1 MVCLNRWSGL
11 RLVFTVLALAA
22 LSAVMA
28 AACGGAEDEEAKDVA
43 PAATQAPVVQA
54 ATAAPAMAATAAPV
68 MAPTAAPVAQV
79 ATAEPAMEE
88 EAELL
93 VEDILA
99 STELPAE
106 VQAMLDELGVTMG
119 MPDAATTQPKY
130 GGTLTIQGLEPKLW
144 DPALYQSYR
153 MRMTNSYHLLRLL
166 RFDQGPGK
174 SPSAYNPIPSV
185 AESWDIQD
193 GGKTFVFHLRDG
205 VKWQVAPPGVDFVP
219 PELAGREVVAS
230 DWVFGYERAL
240 TMDTATR
247 QQENFSH
254 TISFEAPDNKTL
266 VIKNDAV
273 LAAFLNFLTGT
284 LMEVQPPEL
293 LELCGDYTKPECSAV
308 GNGTYMYNSY
318 TPGVSTSHVRN
329 PDFWEQPFPYIDEV
343 VQIFF
348 SDARAQ
354 DAAFRA
360 GKLDIVGADTCAI
373 SGERYR
379 ALSTSNPEMLFPSF
393 ADSLN
398 KRGIWMR
405 QDKPPF
411 SDVNVRRAV
420 ALSIDRVGWV
430 RGPLGGYGIPFGGNL
445 AYGTEFW
452 LPDDGFGEASQWL
465 EYDPE
470 RAVELLAAA
479 GYGPGDIKIK
489 LESSPAYGERFA
501 AEAEVSAGFMNAV
514 GIDTTLEMRDY
525 NSFLPVWTDGKYE
538 HAAYQWSQAGFIP
551 EEWMWGFFHSA
562 NRGTTHFGIN
572 DPSVDAMMDAYAMEL
587 DPVERVRL
595 VRVAATHVIN
605 EAYNPLGA
613 YWIYFYGQNPRLVNY
628 SYHDEFDQAHAIS
641 YAWFEE

>member
-1 MVCLNRWSGL
+1 MIRRNTPFTLL
-11 RLVFTVLALAA
+11 ITVLVLAA

-28 AACGGAEDEEAKDVA
+28 AACGGAEDEEAKDTA
-43 PAATQAPVVQA
+43 PAATQAPVAQA

-68 MAPTAAPVAQV
+68 VAATAAPVAQV
-79 ATAEPAMEE
+79 ATAVP
-88 EAELL
+88 ELL

-99 STELPAE
+99 STEMPAE
-106 VQAMLDELGVTMG
+106 VQAMLDELGVTLG
-119 MPDAATTQPKY
+119 MPDAATTQPKF
-130 GGTLTIQGLEPKLW
+130 GGTLTIQGLEPKIW

-166 RFDQGPGK
+166 RFEQGPGK
-174 SPSAYNPIPSV
+174 SASAYVPVPSV

-193 GGKTFVFHLRDG
+193 GGKTFVFHIRDG
-205 VKWQVAPPGVDFVP
+205 VKWQVAPPGVDQVP
-219 PELAGREVVAS
+219 ASLAGRQVTAS

-240 TMDTATR
+240 TIDTATR
-247 QQENFSH
+247 QRENFGH
-254 TISFEAPDNKTL
+254 TISFEAPDDKTL

-284 LMEVQPPEL
+284 LMEVYAPEM
-293 LELCGDYTKPECSAV
+293 LELCDDYATPECAAV
-308 GNGTYMYNSY
+308 GNGSFMFNTY

-329 PDFWEQPFPYIDEV
+329 PDFWEKPYPYIDEV

-411 SDVNVRRAV
+411 DDVNVRRAV
-420 ALSIDRVGWV
+420 ALSIDREGWV

-452 LPDDGFGEASQWL
+452 IPDDGFGDASQYL
-465 EYDPE
+465 EYNPD
-470 RAVELLAAA
+470 RAVQLLAAA

-489 LESSPAYGERFA
+489 LESTPGYGERFA
-501 AEAEVSAGFMNAV
+501 AEAEVSAGFMNAI
-514 GIDTTLEMRDY
+514 GIDTTLDMRDY
-525 NSFLPVWTDGKYE
+525 NSFQPVWTDGKYE
-538 HAAYQWSQAGFIP
+538 HAAYQWSQSGFIP
-551 EEWMWGFFHSA
+551 EEWMWGFFHSE
-562 NRGTTHFGIN
+562 NRGLSHFGLN
-572 DPSVDAMMDAYAMEL
+572 DPNVDAMMDAYAMEL
-587 DPVERVRL
+587 DSVKRVKL
-595 VRVAATHVIN
+595 VQEAAIHVVDQ
-605 EAYNPLGA
+605 AFNPLGA

-628 SYHDEFDQAHAIS
+628 SYHDEFDNAHAIS